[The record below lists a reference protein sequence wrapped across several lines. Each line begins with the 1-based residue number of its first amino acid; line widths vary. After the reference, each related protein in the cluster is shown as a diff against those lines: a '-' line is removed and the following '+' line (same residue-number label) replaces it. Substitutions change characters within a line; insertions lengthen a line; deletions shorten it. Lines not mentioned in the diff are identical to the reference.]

1 MNWAKIDSILLICS
15 NKWFLK
21 LHQSWITIY
30 FPATSGCMRERMD
43 LITDWQAKS
52 HQCDDLRSDVTRVT
66 AHQQSNEAAI
76 ITCDWVSSWRM
87 MRLPLSQL
95 ADKSCDAVRGPETRF
110 CSCTFDRLAHWLVA
124 TFSLQTPFHFREHG
138 SNWFIVFRVNKHE
151 FLDFT
156 PLTLLHCW
164 NRILR
169 TIPCHHVT

>member
-1 MNWAKIDSILLICS
+1 M
-15 NKWFLK
+15 
-21 LHQSWITIY
+21 HQSWITIH
-30 FPATSGCMRERMD
+30 FPATSGCVRARMD

-87 MRLPLSQL
+87 MRLPLSQP
-95 ADKSCDAVRGPETRF
+95 ADKSRDAVRGPETRF

-124 TFSLQTPFHFREHG
+124 TFSLQMPFHFREHG
-138 SNWFIVFRVNKHE
+138 SNWFIVFRVNKHA